1 MHDLLVANLFA
12 QTAVLAFG
20 RTAQEIEA
28 EGVPAHIAPHKIMP
42 GNRPTSTLLA
52 PKLTPGVLGQLV
64 ALYEHIAFVEGVIW
78 DIDSFDQWGVELGK
92 KMANQLTPLLV
103 GEQPPGDD
111 TDASTLALV
120 RWYRARRGRA
130 V

>member
-1 MHDLLVANLFA
+1 HDLLVANLLA

-28 EGVPAHIAPHKIMP
+28 EGVPENIVPHKVMP

-52 PKLTPGVLGQLV
+52 RKLTPGVLGQLV

-78 DIDSFDQWGVELGK
+78 GIDSFDQWGVELGK
-92 KMANQLTPLLV
+92 KMANELTPSLV
-103 GEQPPGDD
+103 DEQPPGGD
-111 TDASTLALV
+111 TDGSTLALV
-120 RWYRARRGRA
+120 RWYRRQRGRA